1 MKKVGGSGIKTK
13 KKKKSILKLELYQI
27 TTPFERHEI
36 RNLIMIPDET

>member
-1 MKKVGGSGIKTK
+1 MKKVGGSGIKT